1 MKEILQK
8 MAEAAKANLVKYG
21 DLAAVMMWFRDK
33 ELIAGPQ
40 FHVNFKLSTA
50 DQNKDMNILA
60 AGKYAKTI
68 GADTIIFVWD
78 AAMRIISNPDHPY
91 DITESPL
98 SYPESMR
105 TECIIVEGI
114 KMSSGE
120 EDVIIIPYK
129 GGNGKPVEFLPNN
142 QGDLDQYKS
151 RISQIALSGYNNR
164 II

>member
-8 MAEAAKANLVKYG
+8 MAEAAKANLIKYG
-21 DLAAVMMWFRDK
+21 DLAAVMMWFKDK

-60 AGKYAKTI
+60 AGKYAKVI
-68 GADTIIFVWD
+68 GADTIVFIWD
-78 AAMRIISNPDHPY
+78 AAMKIMNKDQPY
-91 DITESPL
+91 DFTESPL

-105 TECIIVEGI
+105 IECILVEGI
-114 KMSSGE
+114 KMPSGE
-120 EDVIIIPYK
+120 EDIIIIPYK
-129 GGNGKPVEFLPNN
+129 GGNDNPVEFLPNN

-151 RISQIALSGYNNR
+151 RISQIALSGYNLSV
-164 II
+164 